1 MMAPVDCVP
10 TFCRVFV
17 CYRRAKRMETPISNH
32 LTLHRTKERRT
43 AALQNALATAVF
55 GTAVAGVVIACLTL
69 RLNPQVH
76 ARPADALLLI
86 AYLCA
91 GYAVIGLIAGTA
103 IGLAVQIILAA
114 THHTRLAGV
123 GRTIESAALGVLGLG
138 PLLYAASL
146 PDLGLA
152 GRTLTNLIFSPGL
165 AGKLTMLV
173 AVALALGAAGLV
185 LRPAL
190 STLRRRYGLSVRAL
204 LAFGLSAALG
214 LALVCTLFGAPRAT
228 AGEASPE
235 TAAVDQELPLK
246 PVFDDAPPVVLLCID
261 GADLDDVILPM
272 VDAGELPAFARLMA
286 EGTWGELATYA
297 PTLSPAIWTT
307 IVTGKTKEEHGIHGF
322 TVFQLPGLQ
331 ASILEFPLHSGLNFR
346 LIPLIEKLPGMPS
359 VRLPFTSDM
368 RRVPALWNIA
378 GRYYTVG
385 IFHWRTT
392 WPVEN
397 VNGFGL
403 ASAVTLGETATRRGK
418 RNDVSLYRHPP
429 GVYDGFLPPP
439 KLPGIDAV
447 RPYLKPGI
455 GFDPEDESIRLIR
468 SSMSRH
474 TVHYLSL
481 LIRRHQPRF
490 TAAAFY
496 SVDAF
501 NHYFGV
507 DRTTGGVFAPAVAE
521 RYRFADTRLGEL
533 LEALG
538 PDVNVIVVSDHGY
551 DFVNNNHTHAPP
563 GIFFA
568 RGPAFQPGRRVAG
581 LTVFDVAPLILHLL
595 ALPPGEDMPAVSS
608 GGYLTALDPEYALR
622 NSVSTL
628 PSWGSTEDPALR
640 PQFDGEEQRIL
651 DELRSL
657 GYIE

>member
-1 MMAPVDCVP
+1 
-10 TFCRVFV
+10 
-17 CYRRAKRMETPISNH
+17 MEAPISDH
-32 LTLHRTKERRT
+32 LIASDRGERRT
-43 AALQNALATAVF
+43 AALQRALATAVF
-55 GTAVAGVVIACLTL
+55 GTAVAGIVIACLTL

-86 AYLCA
+86 AYLCV
-91 GYAVIGLIAGTA
+91 GYAVIGLVVGTA
-103 IGLAVQIILAA
+103 AGLAVQIILAA
-114 THHTRLAGV
+114 TRQTRLEGV
-123 GRTIESAALGVLGLG
+123 GRKIESAMLGVLGLG

-152 GRTLTNLIFSPGL
+152 GRALTNLIFSPGL
-165 AGKLTMLV
+165 AGKLTTLG
-173 AVALALGAAGLV
+173 AVTLTLGAAGLV

-190 STLRRRYGLSVRAL
+190 STLRQRCGLSVPAFLAL
-204 LAFGLSAALG
+204 GLSAALG
-214 LALVCTLFGAPRAT
+214 LALVCALFGAPRAT
-228 AGEASPE
+228 AEEASPE
-235 TAAVDQELPLK
+235 TAVVDEQFPASPFL
-246 PVFDDAPPVVLLCID
+246 DDAPSVVLLCID

-272 VDAGELPAFARLMA
+272 VDAGELPTFARLMA
-286 EGTWGELATYA
+286 EGTWGGLGTFA

-307 IVTGKTKEEHGIHGF
+307 LVTGKTKEEHGIHGF
-322 TVFQLPGLQ
+322 TVFQLPGLH
-331 ASILEFPLHSGLNFR
+331 ASVLEFPLHSGLNFQ
-346 LIPLIEKLPGMPS
+346 LMPLIERLPGMPS
-359 VRLPFTSDM
+359 IRLPFSSDM

-397 VNGFGL
+397 INGFGL
-403 ASAVTLGETATRRGK
+403 ASAVTLGETTGRSGK
-418 RNDVSLYRHPP
+418 ARDVSLYRNPL
-429 GVYDGFLPPP
+429 GVFEGLPPSP
-439 KLPGIDAV
+439 ELPEIDAV

-455 GFDPEDESIRLIR
+455 GFDPEDKRVRLIR
-468 SSMSRH
+468 SSMSH
-474 TVHYLSL
+474 YAVHYLSL

-501 NHYFGV
+501 NHYFGI
-507 DRTTGGVFAPAVAE
+507 DRMTGGSFAPAVAE

-533 LEALG
+533 IDALG
-538 PDVNVIVVSDHGY
+538 PDVNVLVVSDHGY

-595 ALPPGEDMPAVSS
+595 ALPPGKDMPAVVS
-608 GGYLTALDPEYALR
+608 GSYLAALDPAWALQ
-622 NSVSTL
+622 NPVSTV
-628 PSWGSTEDPALR
+628 PSWGSIEHAALR
-640 PQFDGEEQRIL
+640 PRSDGEEQRIL

>member
-1 MMAPVDCVP
+1 
-10 TFCRVFV
+10 
-17 CYRRAKRMETPISNH
+17 METPISDD
-32 LTLHRTKERRT
+32 LSLHQTGERRT
-43 AALQNALATAVF
+43 AALQRALATAVF
-55 GTAVAGVVIACLTL
+55 STAVAGIVIACLTL
-69 RLNPQVH
+69 RLNPQLL
-76 ARPADALLLI
+76 ARPTDAVWLI
-86 AYLCA
+86 VYLVV
-91 GYAVIGLIAGTA
+91 GYAVIGLVVGTA
-103 IGLAVQIILAA
+103 AWLTVQIILAA
-114 THHTRLAGV
+114 TRQTRRAGV
-123 GRTIESAALGVLGLG
+123 DRKIESAALGVVGLG
-138 PLLYAASL
+138 PLLWAASL

-152 GRTLTNLIFSPGL
+152 GRTLTHLIFSPGM

-173 AVALALGAAGLV
+173 GVAVALGAAGLI

-190 STLRRRYGLSVRAL
+190 STLRQRCGLSVRAL
-204 LAFGLSAALG
+204 FAFGLSVALG
-214 LALVCTLFGAPRAT
+214 LALVCALLGTPQTTG
-228 AGEASPE
+228 GEALPE
-235 TAAVDQELPLK
+235 AAAVGLQLPVS

-272 VDAGELPAFARLMA
+272 VDAGELPTFARLMT
-286 EGTWGELATYA
+286 EGTWGELATFA

-322 TVFQLPGLQ
+322 TVFQLPGIQ
-331 ASILEFPLHSGLNFR
+331 ASILEFPLHSGLNFK
-346 LIPLIEKLPGMPS
+346 LMPLIEKLPGMPS
-359 VRLPFTSDM
+359 IRLPFSSDM

-378 GRYYTVG
+378 GRYYPVG

-392 WPVEN
+392 WPIEN

-403 ASAVTLGETATRRGK
+403 ASAVTLGETTDRRGK
-418 RNDVSLYRHPP
+418 SRDISLYRNPL
-429 GVYDGFLPPP
+429 GVYEGLPPP
-439 KLPGIDAV
+439 PELPGFDAV
-447 RPYLKPGI
+447 RPYLKPGVAI
-455 GFDPEDESIRLIR
+455 DPEDESIRLIR

-507 DRTTGGVFAPAVAE
+507 DHTTGGYFAPAVAE
-521 RYRFADTRLGEL
+521 RYRFADSRLKEL

-538 PDVNVIVVSDHGY
+538 REVNVLVVSDHGY

-568 RGPAFQPGRRVAG
+568 RGPAFQRGRRVAG
-581 LTVFDVAPLILHLL
+581 LTVFDVTPLVLHLL
-595 ALPPGEDMPAVSS
+595 ALPPGEDMPAVAS
-608 GGYLTALDPEYALR
+608 GSYLAALDPAYAQR
-622 NSVSTL
+622 NPVPTI
-628 PSWGSTEDPALR
+628 PSWGSTEHAALR
-640 PQFDGEEQRIL
+640 PHSDGEEQRIL